1 MDTTTTTIAGIV
13 GVALFI
19 ALLYFVFWK
28 KEEKF
33 DGAPGDDPRLAW
45 MRR

>member
-1 MDTTTTTIAGIV
+1 MDTTTTTIIGII

-19 ALLYFVFWK
+19 TLLYLVFWK

-33 DGAPGDDPRLAW
+33 DGAAGEDPRLAW

>member
-1 MDTTTTTIAGIV
+1 MDNTTTTIAGIV

-28 KEEKF
+28 KEKF